1 LENDELVAIFTER
14 RRPSGSGLTTAAVQA
29 LAVVEDAVS
38 WRMDAEI
45 ADAKAVAAA
54 QAKLKGGGG

>member
-1 LENDELVAIFTER
+1 VAIFTER